1 MADTLQAHKRHKKD
15 LKCCFS
21 PFTTCPL
28 ALTRFS
34 LRSPVEWVQNRATNE
49 SWGWESSQ
57 LPPVK
62 GYRVEVSVLLKFLVL
77 IKSLVAFILTFSIT
91 ALIVRVLMSSGVV
104 LMFPLFYCL
113 RGLGWGDLDLHLL
126 TLSYPWLGV
135 PIEQL
140 TARNK
145 PVAPFIV
152 AHITK
157 VGTR

>member
-1 MADTLQAHKRHKKD
+1 MLLLPFHHRLPCADAG
-15 LKCCFS
+15 
-21 PFTTCPL
+21 L
-28 ALTRFS
+28 AACS
-34 LRSPVEWVQNRATNE
+34 CDWVQNRATNE

-157 VGTR
+157 VGTHP